1 MVWYAPR
8 NKKYLKKLAENL
20 FDSENYAYLCVTNS
34 KSAAQVA
41 KLVDALVSGASA
53 ERLAGSTPVLGT
65 KKERFQRISLFL
77 CLGHPLIQ
85 SLLNPPLPR
94 EDF

>member
-1 MVWYAPR
+1 MTWYAPR

-65 KKERFQRISLFL
+65 KKRDSNESLFF
-77 CLGHPLIQ
+77 CAQGT
-85 SLLNPPLPR
+85 R
-94 EDF
+94 